1 MLDCGLQV
9 NKGTEAALIQL
20 LETGVMHAD
29 PHPGNIL
36 LGRDGQLQF
45 IDFGLICNMDK
56 KHQGAMLAA
65 IAHLVN
71 GDWQN
76 LTEDLA
82 DMDVL
87 KPTTDRFA
95 VRLVCHSLPSFS
107 IYSSW
112 ASSILNIFEVSAWL
126 LLDTRFKI

>member
-1 MLDCGLQV
+1 MVWLSKAKGSLLGWDPQV

-36 LGRDGQLQF
+36 LGRDGKLQF
-45 IDFGLICNMDK
+45 IDFGLICHVDK
-56 KHQGAMLAA
+56 NHQGAMLAA

-71 GDWQN
+71 GDWQS

-82 DMDVL
+82 DMDVV

-95 VRLVCHSLPSFS
+95 VRLVCPCQDS
-107 IYSSW
+107 IF
-112 ASSILNIFEVSAWL
+112 LGL
-126 LLDTRFKI
+126 

>member
-1 MLDCGLQV
+1 LTFFDLIWDPQV

-45 IDFGLICNMDK
+45 IDFGLITHMEK

-71 GDWQN
+71 GDWQS

-82 DMDVL
+82 DMDVV

-95 VRLVCHSLPSFS
+95 VRLVRRNRSFFDTVSMFWALCISNLVEFLPS
-107 IYSSW
+107 
-112 ASSILNIFEVSAWL
+112 
-126 LLDTRFKI
+126 R

>member
-1 MLDCGLQV
+1 M
-9 NKGTEAALIQL
+9 NKGTEAALVQL

-36 LGRDGQLQF
+36 LSKDGRLQF
-45 IDFGLICNMDK
+45 IDFGLICKMEK
-56 KHQGAMLAA
+56 KHQNAMLAA

-71 GDWQN
+71 GEWES

-82 DMDVL
+82 EMDVV

-95 VRLVCHSLPSFS
+95 VRLVC
-107 IYSSW
+107 
-112 ASSILNIFEVSAWL
+112 NIMYTIKCSAPL
-126 LLDTRFKI
+126 MFM

>member
-1 MLDCGLQV
+1 MLDWGPQV

-45 IDFGLICNMDK
+45 IDFGLICHMEK

-71 GDWQN
+71 GDWQS

-82 DMDVL
+82 DMDVV

-95 VRLVCHSLPSFS
+95 VRLVCHTLPF
-107 IYSSW
+107 
-112 ASSILNIFEVSAWL
+112 FR
-126 LLDTRFKI
+126 RFPL